1 MKMTMKKND
10 AVFLSKASYHT
21 FGWLKR
27 PEYDSDAGYA
37 YEMPNGDLLFT
48 DDPRH
53 QYGLTLEIWMDKAS
67 GEKFCTLP
75 KKRQIN
81 DARP

>member
-1 MKMTMKKND
+1 MKKND

-37 YEMPNGDLLFT
+37 YEMPNGDCYLQMT
-48 DDPRH
+48 HD
-53 QYGLTLEIWMDKAS
+53 TNMD
-67 GEKFCTLP
+67 
-75 KKRQIN
+75 
-81 DARP
+81 